1 MLQSTSAS
9 STEAPPWA
17 RHPGDRTC
25 TSRGRKRSLGL
36 CPRALAPRSDAA
48 RRPAWCPP
56 AFHRDARPPLL
67 KEGPPGRRLVL
78 RASLERELGVAR
90 VLPPDPRPLPV

>member
-36 CPRALAPRSDAA
+36 CPRALAPRSDA
-48 RRPAWCPP
+48 PA
-56 AFHRDARPPLL
+56 AQLGARPPST
-67 KEGPPGRRLVL
+67 GMPARRF
-78 RASLERELGVAR
+78 
-90 VLPPDPRPLPV
+90 